1 MRLRTPL
8 LLLLLIFTTQVVAAP
23 RVAVSIKPLHSLVS
37 NVMQGVGEPELLL
50 QGNDNP
56 HHFSL
61 KPSQRRSLA
70 RAELVVWVGKHMET
84 GLTKAVEQ
92 SRGIAL
98 SLAESG
104 LPQRWPSR
112 PRRDHDH
119 DHADIDPHIWLS
131 PANALHIVKVVTDSL
146 IMLDVANRESYQA
159 NRDRT
164 LERIETLAAE
174 LEFEMALPNTSYI
187 AHHDAYQYF
196 ENSFDLRSAGSIKN
210 TDHAEAGAKQIRKL
224 KNLVELRGVN
234 CIIYSDPQRPA
245 IIDSLGK
252 TNSTRYARVPVM
264 GNDFRPGSD
273 LWFDLMKKVA
283 RGFRQ
288 CLQ

>member
-1 MRLRTPL
+1 M
-8 LLLLLIFTTQVVAAP
+8 FTTQLVAAP

-50 QGNDNP
+50 QGSDNP

-61 KPSQRRSLA
+61 KPSQRRSIA
-70 RAELVVWVGKHMET
+70 RADMVVWVSKHLEA
-84 GLTKAVEQ
+84 GLVKAVAQ
-92 SRGIAL
+92 SRGI
-98 SLAESG
+98 SLELADSG

-112 PRRDHDH
+112 PRGEH

-131 PANALHIVKVVTDSL
+131 PANAAHIVKVVTDSL
-146 IMLDVANRESYQA
+146 IMLDVANSERYQA

-164 LERIETLAAE
+164 LDRIETLAAE
-174 LEFEMALPNTSYI
+174 SEFEMSLPDASYI

-196 ENSFDLRSAGSIKN
+196 ENSFNLRSAGFVKN
-210 TDHAEAGAKQIRKL
+210 SDHADAGAKQVRKL
-224 KNLVELRGVN
+224 KNMVELRGVN
-234 CIIYSDPQRPA
+234 CIIYSDPERPA

-252 TNSTRYARVPVM
+252 TDSTRYSRVPAM
-264 GNDFRPGSD
+264 GNEFRPGSD